1 MKTAVSL
8 PDKVFA
14 AAETLARRLRLS
26 RSALYARALERLL
39 ADEQG
44 ARITERLNAV
54 YGARDSTLDSRL
66 AVAQSQALGP
76 DEW

>member
-8 PDKVFA
+8 PDAVFK

-26 RSALYARALERLL
+26 RSALYVRALERLL
-39 ADEQG
+39 AEEQG

-54 YGARDSTLDSRL
+54 YGSRGSALDSRI
-66 AVAQSQALGP
+66 AVAQSHALDR